1 MKTLFAAA
9 AVALMSTSAFANEAA
24 KDVRIFD
31 HTKTVTTNVPI
42 TRQTCQNVQVPIYG
56 QVQRRGSN
64 GEVLGGAI
72 IGGVIGNQFGSGQ
85 GKDAMTILGAILGA
99 NSQSV
104 QQGNQVTGY
113 TVERRCT
120 DNVSYDSQTQEVYS
134 HSTIRFTVNGYRYVQ
149 QFQRSDR

>member
-1 MKTLFAAA
+1 MCLG
-9 AVALMSTSAFANEAA
+9 LL
-24 KDVRIFD
+24 
-31 HTKTVTTNVPI
+31 
-42 TRQTCQNVQVPIYG
+42 
-56 QVQRRGSN
+56 GSPWAPLGP
-64 GEVLGGAI
+64 GEVLGGSI